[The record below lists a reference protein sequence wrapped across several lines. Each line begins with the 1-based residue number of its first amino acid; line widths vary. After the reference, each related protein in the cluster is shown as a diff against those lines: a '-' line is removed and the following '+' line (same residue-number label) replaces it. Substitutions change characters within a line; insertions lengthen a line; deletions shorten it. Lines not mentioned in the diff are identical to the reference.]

1 MPALSGRKMHPSTL
15 CFCASLGALTLLADK
30 KRYTLVDISPNEDN
44 SFDNHL
50 LIQSRS
56 TKHAY

>member
-1 MPALSGRKMHPSTL
+1 MHPSTL